1 MEVKILDL
9 ARQYELI
16 QDEVEKAVCEQMKSG
31 MYIGGKAVA
40 DFEQEFAKYIG
51 VKHAISVNS
60 GTDSLV
66 IALKALGIKPG
77 DEVITTPF
85 TFFATAETIA
95 MVGAVP
101 VFVDVKEDTYNID
114 PDKIEEKITDK
125 TKAIL
130 PVHIF
135 GRQKSGFICRCRML
149 FFLPDQK
156 PGRIWGCR
164 DDYDK

>member
-101 VFVDVKEDTYNID
+101 V
-114 PDKIEEKITDK
+114 
-125 TKAIL
+125 
-130 PVHIF
+130 
-135 GRQKSGFICRCRML
+135 
-149 FFLPDQK
+149 
-156 PGRIWGCR
+156 
-164 DDYDK
+164 